1 MQHDGRSFARMT
13 TGKLALVAFRVV
25 ASTGRRSHAT
35 VRISWDDRDHAEAEA
50 EADSPMGALFRA
62 TDSAVG
68 VSGEVVGLR
77 IHAFD
82 DYGMVGKAR
91 ITVNFEGRE
100 YGGRGSSPDAV
111 EAVAHAYLRAVAA
124 YLSDQVPKT
133 SAR

>member
-1 MQHDGRSFARMT
+1 MD
-13 TGKLALVAFRVV
+13 KLALVAFRVG
-25 ASTGRRSHAT
+25 ASTGRRSRAT
-35 VRISWDDRDHAEAEA
+35 VRISWDDRDHAEAEG
-50 EADSPMGALFRA
+50 DSPMDALFRA

-68 VSGEVVGLR
+68 GRGEVVGLR
-77 IHAFD
+77 IHAFG
-82 DYGMVGKAR
+82 DYGMVGKVR